1 MLDFEPLFC
10 CTLVIV
16 FGLKGSVR
24 SGRFPGLRSAS
35 ARPWIFIFMLMAG
48 WPLFA
53 AQPPPEL
60 LTNAFSVIS
69 LPAEKAALFLPVKV
83 TGVVTAADPSLKGG
97 RFFVQDSS
105 GGVFVDNAIG
115 QRPEPGDLVEV
126 SGLTHPGA
134 YAPII
139 TAPTVRKIGVAA
151 LPAAKPVSIEQLM
164 SGAED
169 SQRIEISGIVH
180 NAWRDGPRVEL
191 DLVTGGY
198 RYLVYVVAPGDFQPD
213 KLPGAEVIV
222 RGTAAEEH
230 NRSLRQLIRVDLY
243 VPQLSDLVVKKPE
256 PIDPFDRPAIPL
268 GMLAQ
273 YQPGNSLSQ
282 RVHVRGVVTLQKPG
296 ECVYLQDLMGGLPV
310 QSRQPIDLS
319 PGETVDAVGFVS
331 FENFLPALQDAVFR
345 KTQVPLVTLTPIP
358 TSIAELQNGLFRAD
372 YISLTGRLIERTVSR
387 GRQESGPAGQTTLVL
402 QNTNFTF
409 TASTA
414 DQKDHAELAAI
425 PIGSEI
431 KVSGIC
437 LTEIDASGKL
447 KSFQILVG
455 NPNDIQVI
463 KKPSWLTPQR
473 LLFGLAILGFVLIVI
488 VTWTVTLSRKN
499 SILRYFNR
507 ELENAHIA
515 LQQANDQ
522 LEARVKKRTA
532 ELKFQTNA
540 REESEVRFKAVLT
553 ERTRLAQE
561 LHDTVEQ
568 TLTGIAFQ
576 LDTALKLRLR
586 NPDHSLRLL
595 ELARTLMTKSQTEMR
610 QSVWDLR
617 VRAMEQFDLPKEL
630 AESARQ
636 SADGTDIQV
645 HIQTQGE
652 PRYLPEIV
660 EENLLRIG
668 QEACANAVKHSSA
681 SGIHIELEFHED
693 QVVLQIKDD
702 GRGFNPQIAPGP
714 RQSHFG
720 LLGISERAKRIGG
733 RFILETAP
741 GQGTIVR
748 VEIPSGLACDLQPPA
763 DGPNPISYEEA
774 RENSSPNC

>member
-1 MLDFEPLFC
+1 MLDFKPLFRC
-10 CTLVIV
+10 NLAIV
-16 FGLKGSVR
+16 FGLKVAAR
-24 SGRFPGLRSAS
+24 LVPRMGLQGVP
-35 ARPWIFIFMLMAG
+35 ARRLVFIFMLMAG
-48 WPLFA
+48 WPLA
-53 AQPPPEL
+53 AAPPPVEL
-60 LTNAFSVIS
+60 LTNAISVIS
-69 LPAEKAALFLPVKV
+69 LPAEKAARSIPVMV
-83 TGVVTAADPSLKGG
+83 TGVVTAADPSLKG

-105 GGVFVDNAIG
+105 GGVFVDNANG
-115 QRPEPGDLVEV
+115 RRPEPGEVVEV
-126 SGLTHPGA
+126 SGITFPGA
-134 YAPII
+134 YAPHI
-139 TAPTVRKIGVAA
+139 TVPTVRKIGVAA
-151 LPAAKPVSIEQLM
+151 LPAAKPVSVEELM

-169 SQRIEISGIVH
+169 SQRIEISGIVRE
-180 NAWRDGPRVEL
+180 ARWDGPRVAL

-198 RYLVYVVAPGDFQPD
+198 RYLAYVVAPGDFQPD
-213 KLPGAEVIV
+213 KLPGAEVLV

-256 PIDPFDRPAIPL
+256 PIDPFGRPVVPL
-268 GMLAQ
+268 GKLAQ

-296 ECVYLQDLMGGLPV
+296 KCVYLQDSMGGLPV
-310 QSRQPIDLS
+310 QSRQPIILS
-319 PGETVDAVGFVS
+319 PGETVEAVGFVS

-345 KTQVPLVTLTPIP
+345 RTSEPPVALKPKPA
-358 TSIAELQNGLFRAD
+358 SIAELQNGLHRAD
-372 YISLTGRLIERTVSR
+372 YISLTGRLIERTFNR
-387 GRQESGPAGQTTLVL
+387 GRMQSATTGPTTLVL
-402 QNTNFTF
+402 QDTNFTF
-409 TASTA
+409 TATTA
-414 DQKDHAELAAI
+414 DQSDHAELAAI
-425 PIGSEI
+425 PIGSVV

-437 LTEIDASGKL
+437 LTEIDADGKL
-447 KSFQILVG
+447 MSFQVLVG
-455 NPNDIQVI
+455 NPNDVRII
-463 KKPSWLTPQR
+463 KKPSWLTPR
-473 LLFGLAILGFVLIVI
+473 SLLIGLAILGFVLIVI
-488 VTWTVTLSRKN
+488 VTWTVMLSRRN

-507 ELENAHIA
+507 ELEKAQIA

-522 LEARVKKRTA
+522 LEERVKKRTA
-532 ELKFQTNA
+532 ELKFQTTA
-540 REESEVRFKAVLT
+540 REESEVRFKAVLA

-568 TLTGIAFQ
+568 TLTGISFQ

-586 NPDHSLRLL
+586 NPGHSLRLL

-636 SADGTDIQV
+636 SANGTDIRV
-645 HIQTQGE
+645 HIQTQGR
-652 PRYLPEIV
+652 PRYLPEVV

-668 QEACANAVKHSSA
+668 QEACANAVKHSGA
-681 SGIHIELEFHED
+681 SGVHIDLEFRER

-702 GRGFNPQIAPGP
+702 GRGFHPQTAPGP

-748 VEIPSGLACDLQPPA
+748 VEIPSEPPHDLQLQA
-763 DGPNPISYEEA
+763 DEQNPFSYEEV
-774 RENSSPNC
+774 